1 MVRLS
6 KITGS
11 GSLVCPFCE
20 VGQLERKGSGSAGC
34 ISCRKVLSWSIL
46 EDLRQLIA
54 LPESLGTHACECGH
68 PVMRRL
74 PDGVFHCPACGS
86 EILPQ
91 PTGRHETRLA
101 EKLGSSS
108 EIERAAQERRGR

>member
-1 MVRLS
+1 VIRLS
-6 KITGS
+6 KASGS

-20 VGQLERKGSGSAGC
+20 VGQLERKGSVSAGC
-34 ISCRKVLSWSIL
+34 ISCGKVLSWSIL

-54 LPESLGTHACECGH
+54 LPESLGTHACECG
-68 PVMRRL
+68 PPEMRSL